1 MKNVFSILCI
11 VVLLPNAQATARE
24 GAFGAGGFF
33 DFYIPVF
40 NFKDMYDSGTK
51 FGGTAHYIYHK
62 RKMVEV
68 EFHHARF
75 NNGSLETRTFSFSDG
90 KDYTS
95 PQAKTSMTINSINA
109 NWLFALRE
117 QGFGQGT
124 TLYLTFG
131 AGLHDYSSKVSGLIF
146 AGQTPSGA
154 GAPPVQRPNQMRH
167 SIQLTTF
174 AQLPNPINPDI
185 DIHMARLTHVFVNT
199 PGTAAQHKHENQPN
213 VHISL
218 YHPLSLLNLSPTV
231 DCLSNSPYIIF

>member
-33 DFYIPVF
+33 DLYIPVF

-75 NNGSLETRTFSFSDG
+75 NNGSLETRTFGFSDG

-95 PQAKTSMTINSINA
+95 PQAKASMTINSINA

-146 AGQTPSGA
+146 PGQIPSGA
-154 GAPPVQRPNQMRH
+154 GAPPDPTILLEPIDDTRTAFSASFGGGVQIGMGDKAALDVRLRYNIVMGELRPFLIWGIEKTYPFN
-167 SIQLTTF
+167 L
-174 AQLPNPINPDI
+174 I
-185 DIHMARLTHVFVNT
+185 DIGAGIKFN
-199 PGTAAQHKHENQPN
+199 
-213 VHISL
+213 
-218 YHPLSLLNLSPTV
+218 LN
-231 DCLSNSPYIIF
+231 

>member
-1 MKNVFSILCI
+1 LKKVFSILCI

-33 DFYIPVF
+33 DFYIPIF

-90 KDYTS
+90 NEYTS
-95 PQAKTSMTINSINA
+95 PQAEANMTINSINA

-131 AGLHDYSSKVSGLIF
+131 AGLHNYSSKVSGLIF
-146 AGQTPSGA
+146 PGQIPAGA
-154 GAPPVQRPNQMRH
+154 GAPPDPTILLEPIDDTRTAFSASFGGGVQIGMGDKAALDVRVRYNIVMGELRPFLIWGIGKTYPFN
-167 SIQLTTF
+167 L
-174 AQLPNPINPDI
+174 I
-185 DIHMARLTHVFVNT
+185 DIGVGIKFN
-199 PGTAAQHKHENQPN
+199 
-213 VHISL
+213 
-218 YHPLSLLNLSPTV
+218 LN
-231 DCLSNSPYIIF
+231 

>member
-95 PQAKTSMTINSINA
+95 PQAKASMTINSINA

-124 TLYLTFG
+124 TFYLTFG

-146 AGQTPSGA
+146 PGQIPSGA
-154 GAPPVQRPNQMRH
+154 GAPPDPTILLEPIDDTRTAFSASFGGGVQIGMGDKAALDVRLRYNIVMGELRPFL
-167 SIQLTTF
+167 IWGIEKTY
-174 AQLPNPINPDI
+174 PINLI
-185 DIHMARLTHVFVNT
+185 DIGAGIKFN
-199 PGTAAQHKHENQPN
+199 
-213 VHISL
+213 
-218 YHPLSLLNLSPTV
+218 LN
-231 DCLSNSPYIIF
+231 

>member
-90 KDYTS
+90 KEYTS
-95 PQAKTSMTINSINA
+95 PQAEANMTINSINA

-154 GAPPVQRPNQMRH
+154 GAPPDPT
-167 SIQLTTF
+167 IL
-174 AQLPNPINPDI
+174 LEPINDTRTAFSASFGGGVQIGMGDKAALDLRARYNIVMGELRPFLVWGIEKTYPFNLI
-185 DIHMARLTHVFVNT
+185 DIGAGIKFN
-199 PGTAAQHKHENQPN
+199 
-213 VHISL
+213 
-218 YHPLSLLNLSPTV
+218 LN
-231 DCLSNSPYIIF
+231 